1 MIAYKTPFEIYF
13 ARKRNALR
21 ENRLQDEI
29 LPNAGRLC
37 LTKNDR
43 NQRSRQALKSQ
54 KQTKNT
60 TSRCDGRMQ
69 WTQLRLNPPS
79 IYSIGEKFC
88 IHLRGKPSNMRHLTE
103 GRIEKRKIN
112 LHTY

>member
-1 MIAYKTPFEIYF
+1 MIAYKTPFEIYV

-54 KQTKNT
+54 KQTKKPRADVT
-60 TSRCDGRMQ
+60 
-69 WTQLRLNPPS
+69 
-79 IYSIGEKFC
+79 GECNGENFA
-88 IHLRGKPSNMRHLTE
+88 
-103 GRIEKRKIN
+103 
-112 LHTY
+112 